1 MNYLVVL
8 FKNKKRK
15 KIIKSFIRKNKAENF
30 FKDCLEDSDS
40 VKFNVVVENATK
52 TDYEI
57 ALLSC
62 IDETQ
67 LQMFKQDDLGRNVKI
82 ELSDSDYKIIKIEKF
97 NLPEKI
103 YDWSENK
110 RVDFDFIIQKYF
122 KEKTLKNIFTINNKL
137 IIQVDEN
144 INLFSLK
151 NSSESHRLLDTLQ
164 EYMVSQ
170 KRMDSIFVK
179 DLDNIQRKYLYSI
192 LEKNGIDKKKLYR
205 QTTTFSKRK

>member
-1 MNYLVVL
+1 M
-8 FKNKKRK
+8 
-15 KIIKSFIRKNKAENF
+15 
-30 FKDCLEDSDS
+30 
-40 VKFNVVVENATK
+40 ENATK